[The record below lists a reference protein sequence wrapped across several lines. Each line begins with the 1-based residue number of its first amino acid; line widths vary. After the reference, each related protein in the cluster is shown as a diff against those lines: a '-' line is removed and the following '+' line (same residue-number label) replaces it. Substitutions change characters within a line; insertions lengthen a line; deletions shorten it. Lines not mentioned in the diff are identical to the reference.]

1 MRAELTTLESRIGYS
16 FSEAELLRRALTHS
30 SLANEARGATGSPL
44 NDNEQLEFLGKYW
57 NSLMQNDMETFSTL
71 VGQNCIVHYPGNHF
85 LSGDHVGHAAIVEL
99 YKKLYKLGLEQG
111 TFIGELHDAVTSDD
125 HACALVKYRIVVG
138 KGMEIP
144 GEAIGVFHIENGQMV
159 EYWLLERDQKM
170 INDIFAMF
178 GKASLKPGSTQK
190 DLAIGALTHPAAL
203 ARTVRRV
210 IRAKRGANTKML

>member
-1 MRAELTTLESRIGYS
+1 MTSPTTST
-16 FSEAELLRRALTHS
+16 SEARKQ
-30 SLANEARGATGSPL
+30 
-44 NDNEQLEFLGKYW
+44 EQLEFLGKYW

-71 VGQNCIVHYPGNHF
+71 VGQNCVVHYPGNHF

-170 INDIFAMF
+170 INDIMKIS
-178 GKASLKPGSTQK
+178 GKASLAGGSNVQMALGALKQPLALVRTMRRVMRVKKGNTQK
-190 DLAIGALTHPAAL
+190 
-203 ARTVRRV
+203 
-210 IRAKRGANTKML
+210 ML

>member
-1 MRAELTTLESRIGYS
+1 VTAPTST
-16 FSEAELLRRALTHS
+16 SEARKQ
-30 SLANEARGATGSPL
+30 
-44 NDNEQLEFLGKYW
+44 EQLEFLGKYW
-57 NSLMQNDMETFSTL
+57 NSLMSNDMETFASI
-71 VGQNCIVHYPGNHF
+71 VGEHCVVHYPGNHF
-85 LSGDHVGHAAIVEL
+85 LSGDHVGRAAILEL

-170 INDIFAMF
+170 INDIVRMS
-178 GKASLKPGSTQK
+178 GK
-190 DLAIGALTHPAAL
+190 AAL
-203 ARTVRRV
+203 AGGSKGQLALGVLKHPVAAFNTARRV
-210 IRAKRGANTKML
+210 IRQRRGVKKML

>member
-1 MRAELTTLESRIGYS
+1 MTSPTST
-16 FSEAELLRRALTHS
+16 SEARKQ
-30 SLANEARGATGSPL
+30 
-44 NDNEQLEFLGKYW
+44 EQLEFLGKYW
-57 NSLMQNDMETFSTL
+57 NSLMENDMETFSTL
-71 VGQNCIVHYPGNHF
+71 VGQNCVVHYPGNHF
-85 LSGDHVGHAAIVEL
+85 LSGDHVGHAAILDL

-170 INDIFAMF
+170 INDIMKIS
-178 GKASLKPGSTQK
+178 GKAALAGGSNVQMA
-190 DLAIGALTHPAAL
+190 LGALKQPFAL
-203 ARTVRRV
+203 ARTMRRV
-210 IRAKRGANTKML
+210 MRVRKGNTQKML

>member
-1 MRAELTTLESRIGYS
+1 MTSPTTST
-16 FSEAELLRRALTHS
+16 SEARKQ
-30 SLANEARGATGSPL
+30 
-44 NDNEQLEFLGKYW
+44 EQLEFLGKYW

-71 VGQNCIVHYPGNHF
+71 VGQNCVVHYPGNHF

-111 TFIGELHDAVTSDD
+111 TFIGELHDALTSDD

-170 INDIFAMF
+170 INDIMRIS
-178 GKASLKPGSTQK
+178 GK
-190 DLAIGALTHPAAL
+190 AAL
-203 ARTVRRV
+203 AGGSNVQMALGALKQPFALIRTMRRV
-210 IRAKRGANTKML
+210 MRVKRGNTQKML